1 MTVSVI
7 LAAAMALQ
15 ATSQQFDLVCSGTLE
30 TSSTASPT
38 PTITEVSDRAAVDL
52 NRGLWCWLDCATVNT
67 MHRINAAELVFSNNN
82 EPAGTTYMRVDRI
95 TGAYTNDVRLK
106 MEGGYVMTLRT
117 TGRCQPAPYTPIPQA
132 VF

>member
-1 MTVSVI
+1 MTVAVI

-15 ATSQQFDLVCSGTLE
+15 ATSQQFDLVCTGSLE

-52 NRGLWCWLDCATVNT
+52 DRGLWCWLDCATVNA
-67 MHRINAAELVFSNNN
+67 MHRVNAAELVFSNNN

-95 TGAYTNDVRLK
+95 TGAYNSDVRLK

-117 TGRCQPAPYTPIPQA
+117 TGRCERAPYTLIPEA